1 MHLQRADHF
10 RFVSRVQPR
19 RSHRIDRDE
28 PRIERI
34 MPQLL
39 YLLPQGFP
47 HRRIGRRRVT
57 QPIEER
63 SHIEPCAAHHQREAA
78 ISIETLDLL
87 DRLTAI
93 QARIKRFIR
102 IGKIDQPMEYPLA
115 LFHGRLICPDIHP
128 TIDLPGICRKHLCLE
143 RFRHLDRDATLAH
156 SGRSDHDH
164 DRLAANLC
172 LGKTAGRLR
181 WDSHHVHPTRPN
193 SLASSSVERRNAVR
207 RPCGQVMINPSSTQ
221 SCVSC

>member
-10 RFVSRVQPR
+10 RFVSRVQPC
-19 RSHRIDRDE
+19 RSHRIDRHE

-39 YLLPQGFP
+39 HLLPQGFP